1 MADTNNRENGIQIDI
16 SYKYDSSGMKKAIAD
31 VEAVDTKTSGGIV
44 QARKN
49 IKTLIAAS
57 QSMAQYLSK
66 DNEKVANALEKQ
78 AAAYSAVTKA
88 LNTYKS
94 AQAKVKAVK
103 ADYANRVKSILGD
116 KYTISTGKDVGAD
129 GKKIG
134 AGKVID
140 ADKNVDIGLTNKLIS
155 AKARQTQADITQKNA
170 LISLQNTVNSYRQSI
185 LQTAETQKKVSL
197 DKVKNKIDAVSGAVK
212 KLTSKI
218 KQIDIQRL
226 VAQIYMLRRAWK
238 LVESLVEASANWV
251 ENLNLLEVVFGE
263 AANSAK
269 DFVKATANNLGLDV
283 NELAQYVS
291 TFKQMA
297 NAMGQA
303 AETGVKLSKSLTYLG
318 LDIASLRN
326 VDVKTAMSD
335 LASGIAGQIKP
346 VRKYGADI
354 TEDSINAFLR
364 EYGASTS
371 ALSQSDKQLVRAL
384 LLIRQL
390 KDAWGDMAKTINTF
404 SNQQRVLNSQFE
416 TFKRLLGSVLVGT
429 FELTDENGLPTT
441 FKKASETAGIA
452 TKAIWYLN
460 GAIMAINEVLAAV
473 VPNVDNVNGA
483 IGTIGDDA
491 QDAEDA
497 IDGLNKATKGSL
509 ASFDKFTTLGS
520 GTAGGSET
528 SSWIEQLFSKESG
541 EYIKTVEDAMKNSAM
556 YAKEIAQSFLKKM
569 FPEFN
574 KWLESNPDGTFA
586 SWAKSTG
593 DFKDKLDG
601 IKNSLFGLITLLVG
615 IKSPVA
621 AIMLAV
627 GKTAL
632 SSEEM
637 MNKILDVVAKLARQA
652 AELLPKIAELAI
664 KLAPVAMDILE
675 IVVNIASW
683 LSKNNLL
690 LPTIGLVIAALITFK
705 GIQFGVHIAEIA
717 QKSMTFASVLTK
729 LKSTIVA
736 VNTPFAALCQK
747 PAVMAIG
754 IMALTAGI
762 TYFVTSLDKMGS
774 TAKIIIPI
782 VAALAATVAG
792 LAVAAAAA
800 SAGPLAAIK
809 AGLTAAALT
818 AAITLVAGTAIA
830 VGTNKFADGGYQKGG
845 LFYAGEKGAEWV
857 GRQGNTS
864 TIVNDSQMSDIMRD
878 SVAQGV
884 MQANIATRT
893 AGQKQRPIVLNVD
906 GKKFLEIV
914 ESEASKN
921 GKELAR
927 VK

>member
-1 MADTNNRENGIQIDI
+1 MADTNNKENGIQIDI
-16 SYKYDSSGMKKAIAD
+16 SYKYNSSGMKKAIAD
-31 VEAVDTKTSGGIV
+31 VEAVDTKTNGGIT

-78 AAAYSAVTKA
+78 ASAYSSVIKA
-88 LNTYKS
+88 LNAYKN
-94 AQAKVKAVK
+94 AQSSVKAAKQNLESVRNAITTTK
-103 ADYANRVKSILGD
+103 AGNARKNISISGTKVYRKTRNGNILDEQATNRLVAATEKLKRARI
-116 KYTISTGKDVGAD
+116 AQ
-129 GKKIG
+129 
-134 AGKVID
+134 
-140 ADKNVDIGLTNKLIS
+140 KNV
-155 AKARQTQADITQKNA
+155 
-170 LISLQNTVNSYRQSI
+170 LISLQTSENSYKKTI
-185 LQTAETQKKVSL
+185 LATAEAQKQAEL
-197 DKVKNKIDAVSGAVK
+197 DNVKNKINSVSGAIK

-251 ENLNLLEVVFGE
+251 ENLNLLEVVFGK
-263 AANSAK
+263 AADSAK
-269 DFVKATANNLGLDV
+269 DFVKATANNLGLDA
-283 NELAQYVS
+283 NELAKYVS

-297 NAMGQA
+297 NAMGQT
-303 AETGVKLSKSLTYLG
+303 AETGVQLSKSLTYLG

-326 VDVKTAMSD
+326 VDIKTAMSD

-364 EYGASTS
+364 ENGLSTS
-371 ALSQSDKQLVRAL
+371 SLSQADKQLARAL

-416 TFKRLLGSVLVGT
+416 TFKRLLGSVLVGY

-460 GAIMAINEVLAAV
+460 GAIMAINEVLNAV
-473 VPNVDNVNGA
+473 LPNVDNVNGA
-483 IGTIGDDA
+483 IGIIGDDA

-497 IDGLNKATKGSL
+497 IDGLNEATKGSL

-520 GTAGGSET
+520 GTAGGSAT
-528 SSWIEQLFSKESG
+528 SAWIEQLFSKESG
-541 EYIKTVEDAMKNSAM
+541 EYIKTVENAMKNSAM

-574 KWLESNPDGTFA
+574 KWLESNPDGTLA
-586 SWAKSTG
+586 EWAKSTG
-593 DFKDKLDG
+593 VFKDKLDE

-615 IKSPVA
+615 IKSPIA

-637 MNKILDVVAKLARQA
+637 MNKILDVVSKLARQT
-652 AELLPKIAELAI
+652 AELLPKVAELAM
-664 KLAPVAMDILE
+664 KLAPIAMNILE
-675 IVVNIASW
+675 IIVDIVDWLAKNDLLIPSIIA
-683 LSKNNLL
+683 
-690 LPTIGLVIAALITFK
+690 VIAALVAFK
-705 GIQFGVHIAEIA
+705 AVEFGVHVIEIVGSISKLSGSVEKIIPRLIQLTSQLNITTIAA
-717 QKSMTFASVLTK
+717 GALGFAFGMMLGTAILSEFEGETK
-729 LKSTIVA
+729 KVISIVFTA
-736 VNTPFAALCQK
+736 VGAFTALAV
-747 PAVMAIG
+747 AVMAYKG
-754 IMALTAGI
+754 ALT
-762 TYFVTSLDKMGS
+762 M
-774 TAKIIIPI
+774 
-782 VAALAATVAG
+782 
-792 LAVAAAAA
+792 
-800 SAGPLAAIK
+800 
-809 AGLTAAALT
+809 
-818 AAITLVAGTAIA
+818 GTAIPIITAA
-830 VGTNKFADGGYQKGG
+830 VGIGAAGIKGLIDSANAYADGGFQKGG

-864 TIVNDSQMSDIMRD
+864 TIVNDAQMSDIMRD

-884 MQANIATRT
+884 KSGMASAYGDISRASSGSGEAAVYLDGNKVGRYVAASAGFRDEANRRNT
-893 AGQKQRPIVLNVD
+893 GLNW
-906 GKKFLEIV
+906 
-914 ESEASKN
+914 
-921 GKELAR
+921 R
-927 VK
+927 

>member
-88 LNTYKS
+88 LNAYKM
-94 AQAKVKAVK
+94 AQSRVKAARQNLESVK
-103 ADYANRVKSILGD
+103 NAITTTKTGKERKNISISGSKVYRKTKNGDVIDEQATNRLVAATERLKQARTAQKNVLLSLQSSENSYRKSIL
-116 KYTISTGKDVGAD
+116 A
-129 GKKIG
+129 
-134 AGKVID
+134 
-140 ADKNVDIGLTNKLIS
+140 
-155 AKARQTQADITQKNA
+155 
-170 LISLQNTVNSYRQSI
+170 
-185 LQTAETQKKVSL
+185 TAEAQKQAEL
-197 DKVKNKIDAVSGAVK
+197 DNVKNKINAVSGALK
-212 KLTSKI
+212 KLTAKI

-226 VAQIYMLRRAWK
+226 VAQIYMLRRAWT
-238 LVESLVEASANWV
+238 LVESLVEASADWV
-251 ENLNLLEVVFGE
+251 ENLNLLEVVFGD
-263 AANSAK
+263 AADSAK
-269 DFVKATANNLGLDV
+269 DFVKATANNLGLDA

-297 NAMGQA
+297 NAMGQT
-303 AETGVKLSKSLTYLG
+303 AETGTNLSKALTYLG
-318 LDIASLRN
+318 LDISSLRN

-335 LASGIAGQIKP
+335 LASGIAGQVKP

-390 KDAWGDMAKTINTF
+390 KDSWGDMAKTINTF

-497 IDGLNKATKGSL
+497 IDGLNDSTKGSL

-528 SSWIEQLFSKESG
+528 SAWIEQLFSKESG

-593 DFKDKLDG
+593 NFKDKLDG

-637 MNKILDVVAKLARQA
+637 MDKILDVVVKLARQA

-664 KLAPVAMDILE
+664 ELAPIALNLLE
-675 IVVNIASW
+675 IVVDIADWVAKNDLLVPSIIAVIVALVALKAVEFGIHVIEIVNSISK
-683 LSKNNLL
+683 LSSSVTKII
-690 LPTIGLVIAALITFK
+690 PRLVSLASQLNATTIAA
-705 GIQFGVHIAEIA
+705 G
-717 QKSMTFASVLTK
+717 
-729 LKSTIVA
+729 
-736 VNTPFAALCQK
+736 AL
-747 PAVMAIG
+747 
-754 IMALTAGI
+754 
-762 TYFVTSLDKMGS
+762 
-774 TAKIIIPI
+774 
-782 VAALAATVAG
+782 G
-792 LAVAAAAA
+792 LAW
-800 SAGPLAAIK
+800 GMML
-809 AGLTAAALT
+809 
-818 AAITLVAGTAIA
+818 GTAILSQFEGETQRVISIVFLA
-830 VGTNKFADGGYQKGG
+830 VGAFTALAIAVLAYKGALTMGVAVPIITAAVGIGAAGIKGLIDSANTYANGGFQKGG
-845 LFYAGEKGAEWV
+845 LFYAGENGAEWV

-864 TIVNDSQMSDIMRD
+864 TIVNDTQMSDIMRD

-884 MQANIATRT
+884 RMGVGTAYGDISNAG
-893 AGQKQRPIVLNVD
+893 AGQAEAAVYLDGEKVGRYVASSSGFRREANRRNIGLNW
-906 GKKFLEIV
+906 
-914 ESEASKN
+914 S
-921 GKELAR
+921 
-927 VK
+927 

>member
-88 LNTYKS
+88 LNAYKM
-94 AQAKVKAVK
+94 AQSRVKAARQNLESVK
-103 ADYANRVKSILGD
+103 NAITTTKTGKERKNISISGSKVYRKTKNGDVIDEQATNRLVAATEKLKQARTAQKNVLLSLQSSENSYRKSIL
-116 KYTISTGKDVGAD
+116 A
-129 GKKIG
+129 
-134 AGKVID
+134 
-140 ADKNVDIGLTNKLIS
+140 
-155 AKARQTQADITQKNA
+155 
-170 LISLQNTVNSYRQSI
+170 
-185 LQTAETQKKVSL
+185 TAEAQKQAEL
-197 DKVKNKIDAVSGAVK
+197 DNVKNKINAVSGALK
-212 KLTSKI
+212 KLTAKI

-226 VAQIYMLRRAWK
+226 VAQIYMLRRAWNM
-238 LVESLVEASANWV
+238 VTSLVEASAEWV
-251 ENLNLLEVVFGE
+251 ENLNLLEVVFGDSADE
-263 AANSAK
+263 AK
-269 DFVKATANNLGLDV
+269 EFVKATADNLGLDA
-283 NELAQYVS
+283 NELAKYVS

-297 NAMGQA
+297 NAMGQT
-303 AETGVKLSKSLTYLG
+303 AETGTQLSKALTYLG
-318 LDIASLRN
+318 LDIASLRD
-326 VDVKTAMSD
+326 VDIKTAMSD
-335 LASGIAGQIKP
+335 LASGIAGQVKP
-346 VRKYGADI
+346 IRKYGADI

-364 EYGASTS
+364 EYGISTN

-416 TFKRLLGSVLVGT
+416 TFKRLLGSVLVGS
-429 FELTDENGLPTT
+429 FKLEDENGLPTT
-441 FKKASETAGIA
+441 FEKASETAGIA

-497 IDGLNKATKGSL
+497 IDGLNDATKGSL

-528 SSWIEQLFSKESG
+528 SAWIEQLFSKESG
-541 EYIKTVEDAMKNSAM
+541 EYIKTVEEAMKNSAM

-637 MNKILDVVAKLARQA
+637 MNKILDVVAKLSRQA
-652 AELLPKIAELAI
+652 AELLPKIAEFAI
-664 KLAPVAMDILE
+664 KLAPIALNLLE
-675 IVVNIASW
+675 IAVDIADWIAKNDLLVPSIIAVIVALVAFKAVGFGIHIIEIVNSISKLSGSVTKIIPRLAS
-683 LSKNNLL
+683 LTSQLNA
-690 LPTIGLVIAALITFK
+690 TTIAAGAL
-705 GIQFGVHIAEIA
+705 G
-717 QKSMTFASVLTK
+717 FAWGMML
-729 LKSTIVA
+729 
-736 VNTPFAALCQK
+736 
-747 PAVMAIG
+747 
-754 IMALTAGI
+754 
-762 TYFVTSLDKMGS
+762 
-774 TAKIIIPI
+774 
-782 VAALAATVAG
+782 
-792 LAVAAAAA
+792 
-800 SAGPLAAIK
+800 
-809 AGLTAAALT
+809 
-818 AAITLVAGTAIA
+818 GTAILSQFEGETQRVISIVFIA
-830 VGTNKFADGGYQKGG
+830 VGAFTALAIAVLAYKGALTMGIAVPIITAAVGIGAAGIKSLIDSANAYADGGFQKGG

-864 TIVNDSQMSDIMRD
+864 TIVNDTQMSDIMRD

-884 MQANIATRT
+884 RMGVGTAYGDISNAG
-893 AGQKQRPIVLNVD
+893 AGQTEAAVYLDGEKVGRYVASSSGFRREANRRNIGLNW
-906 GKKFLEIV
+906 
-914 ESEASKN
+914 S
-921 GKELAR
+921 
-927 VK
+927 